1 MENKKLLWYNLALM
15 AFTGVW
21 SFGNVINGFATYGGV
36 RAILPW
42 LIIFSFYFVPYSL
55 MVGELGSAFPLEGG
69 GVSSWIGKTIG
80 PKAAYLAGWT
90 YWVVHMPYISQKPS
104 KIIVALGWALFRD
117 NRAQNLPPV
126 LISGISLLIFALA
139 IVLALRGIGFL
150 KKISAV
156 AGTAMFVMSLLY
168 VVMMFSSKAVTGRA
182 FGGISRNLATYRP
195 NIDLQF
201 FLNLSILIFAVG
213 GCEKVSPY
221 VNQMKK
227 PGRDFPMGMIALAVM
242 TAISALLGTIAMGM
256 MFDSDHIPAD
266 LITNGGYYAFQMLGQ
281 HYGLGDF
288 LLIIYALCELI
299 AQMTVIIISIDAPL
313 RMLLDNADRNF
324 IPERFF
330 RKNKNGIYVNGI
342 KMVAIIVGILIILPA
357 FGIGGMNEL
366 VLWLVKINSVC
377 MPLRYLWVFTAYIA
391 LKNCMQKNGLP
402 AEYHFTRSPLT
413 GKIIGGWCFL
423 LTAAA
428 CIMGI
433 YSKSRFE
440 LLLNIAVPVCLIGL
454 GFIMPKIAGAEHRAA
469 NEATTFHGEIRKAEE
484 KNR

>member
-1 MENKKLLWYNLALM
+1 MRNKKLLWYNLALM

-156 AGTAMFVMSLLY
+156 AGTAMFIMSLLY
-168 VVMMFSSKAVTGRA
+168 IVMMFSSKAVTGRA
-182 FGGISRNLATYRP
+182 FGDVSRNLAAYRP

-227 PGRDFPMGMIALAVM
+227 PGKDFPMGMIALAVM

-288 LLIIYALCELI
+288 LLIAYALCELI

-313 RMLLDNADRNF
+313 RMLLDHADRNF
-324 IPERFF
+324 IPERLF

-342 KMVAIIVGILIILPA
+342 KMVAVIVGILIILPS

-377 MPLRYLWVFTAYIA
+377 MPLRYLWVFTSYIA
-391 LKNCMQKNGLP
+391 LKKCMQKNGLP
-402 AEYHFTRSPLT
+402 AEYHFTGSPLA

-440 LLLNIAVPVCLIGL
+440 LLLNITVPVCLIGL
-454 GFIMPKIAGAEHRAA
+454 GFIMPRIAGAEHRA
-469 NEATTFHGEIRKAEE
+469 GK
-484 KNR
+484 

>member
-21 SFGNVINGFATYGGV
+21 GFGNVINGFATYGGV

-242 TAISALLGTIAMGM
+242 TAISALLGTVAMGM
-256 MFDSDHIPAD
+256 MFDSDRIPAD

-342 KMVAIIVGILIILPA
+342 KMVAGIVGILIILPA

-391 LKNCMQKNGLP
+391 LKNRMQKDGLP
-402 AEYHFTRSPLT
+402 AEYHFTGSTVT

-423 LTAAA
+423 LTAAS

-433 YSKSRFE
+433 YSKNRFE
-440 LLLNIAVPVCLIGL
+440 LFLNIAVPVCLIGL
-454 GFIMPKIAGAEHRAA
+454 GFIMPKIAGAEKK
-469 NEATTFHGEIRKAEE
+469 TGK
-484 KNR
+484 

>member
-1 MENKKLLWYNLALM
+1 MRNKKLLWYNLALM

-168 VVMMFSSKAVTGRA
+168 IVMMFSSKAVTGRA
-182 FGGISRNLATYRP
+182 FGDVSRNLAAYRP

-227 PGRDFPMGMIALAVM
+227 PGKDFPMGMIALAVM
-242 TAISALLGTIAMGM
+242 TAISALLGTVAMGM

-288 LLIIYALCELI
+288 LLIVYALCELI

-324 IPERFF
+324 IPERLF

-342 KMVAIIVGILIILPA
+342 KMVAVIVGILIILPS

-377 MPLRYLWVFTAYIA
+377 MPLRYLWVFTSYIA
-391 LKNCMQKNGLP
+391 LKKCMQKNGLP
-402 AEYHFTRSPLT
+402 AEYHFTGSPLA

-440 LLLNIAVPVCLIGL
+440 LLLNITVPVCLIGL
-454 GFIMPKIAGAEHRAA
+454 GFIMPRIAGAEHRA
-469 NEATTFHGEIRKAEE
+469 GK
-484 KNR
+484 